1 MDVAQLRS
9 WFPSDQ
15 ACLGYLDWLR
25 WPDGFICPHCQSDSA
40 GWEAAGR
47 YRRRGCGRQISVTWG
62 TLFHR
67 TRTPLSVW
75 FEVAWLMTAAK
86 SGVSAS
92 YIHQVLPVSSYQTAW
107 TMLAKFRQVMSTTHS
122 SPLSGR
128 VEVDEASFFG
138 GRKSGSFGRGALGKV
153 MVAGAVEITDHH
165 GHRGWGRARLAT
177 IPDATAR
184 SLGRFVR
191 GNIADGATV
200 VTDAWRTYPSAL
212 KGPENYV
219 HERINVTAS
228 GRPAHESLL
237 AVHRL
242 FLLVK
247 RMIEGTYQGS
257 GSAGHLQEYLDEF
270 VFRFN
275 RRHAAHRGLVFM
287 RLLQRAVA
295 APPTVYRD
303 LVRESRAKVTWP
315 GVLPVPGPDP
325 AHWMWPV
332 GSIRGADQTSGLRWI
347 PLSSVSPWVS
357 VCCSTPS
364 SSA

>member
-1 MDVAQLRS
+1 
-9 WFPSDQ
+9 
-15 ACLGYLDWLR
+15 
-25 WPDGFICPHCQSDSA
+25 
-40 GWEAAGR
+40 
-47 YRRRGCGRQISVTWG
+47 
-62 TLFHR
+62 
-67 TRTPLSVW
+67 
-75 FEVAWLMTAAK
+75 
-86 SGVSAS
+86 
-92 YIHQVLPVSSYQTAW
+92 
-107 TMLAKFRQVMSTTHS
+107 
-122 SPLSGR
+122 
-128 VEVDEASFFG
+128 
-138 GRKSGSFGRGALGKV
+138 
-153 MVAGAVEITDHH
+153 
-165 GHRGWGRARLAT
+165 
-177 IPDATAR
+177 
-184 SLGRFVR
+184 
-191 GNIADGATV
+191 
-200 VTDAWRTYPSAL
+200 
-212 KGPENYV
+212 
-219 HERINVTAS
+219 
-228 GRPAHESLL
+228 SLL

-347 PLSSVSPWVS
+347 PLSS
-357 VCCSTPS
+357 
-364 SSA
+364 